1 MNNPRKP
8 FRKGVMALLPVLLFA
23 AVAAMVLLK
32 TCTRENIN
40 PGSGFSGGDTI
51 DVAIEFAPQSMYV
64 EGDSLT
70 GFNLEAFR
78 VLQRTNQVT
87 FKFHPVVTTSE
98 LLEGLGSGRFDVV
111 AADMPMILGTGRNY
125 VFTDPLRLDNQVLVQ
140 GRDSAGNVQVHSQ
153 LDLASRSVWVPA
165 GSTVV
170 GRLRNLSS
178 EIGDTIIVMESEEYG
193 PEQLFILAAT
203 GEIPLAVVSRKVAE
217 EMKRD
222 YPQADISTD
231 ISFTQ
236 FHSWLV
242 RRGDSILVD
251 SLNSM
256 IHRFRESDEY
266 SELIRR
272 FKL

>member
-23 AVAAMVLLK
+23 AVAAMVVLK

-256 IHRFRESDEY
+256 IRRFRESDEY